1 LSYREKQKIFISFA
15 WHFLSRGSQDD
26 IIHLHRRPKHNQRD
40 FFCFPSARKSQ
51 LVLQFFLGKV
61 DAKKINAIIN
71 IYGKNQVTHQVIKLK
86 CSTN

>member
-1 LSYREKQKIFISFA
+1 MLGIF
-15 WHFLSRGSQDD
+15 FLEGHKMTLYIYIEGQST
-26 IIHLHRRPKHNQRD
+26 NQRD
-40 FFCFPSARKSQ
+40 LLCFPSARKSQ